1 MSDRKGPMGTDQ
13 AYKPNVSLI
22 PPKHMKKK
30 AKSKK
35 KK

>member
-1 MSDRKGPMGTDQ
+1 MKDSRKGPMGTEQ
-13 AYKPNVSLI
+13 AYKPNVSILGG
-22 PPKHMKKK
+22 KKKK